1 MKEKEKNS
9 EKVDTKV
16 TPSIL
21 KKIVDRAEKERRNKS
36 EMIRILIE
44 DSLNKKIT

>member
-1 MKEKEKNS
+1 MIKEKNS
-9 EKVDTKV
+9 EKIDTKV

-21 KKIVDRAEKERRNKS
+21 KKIMDRSEKERRNKS

-44 DSLNKKIT
+44 DGLKKGG